1 MEFLASEP
9 QQRPHLQTKA
19 VQVMCL
25 QQLGREKQE
34 PPLCVLIGKR
44 GSTTLD
50 YLDFP
55 LYAICILHT
64 GDGALEESIKKNCQ
78 LTLLLANGCR
88 CGHVHGKAPV
98 KAKGQGWE
106 FVSLYC
112 GFRGLNSV
120 HETCVANALSA

>member
-64 GDGALEESIKKNCQ
+64 GDGALEESIKKKLPIN
-78 LTLLLANGCR
+78 
-88 CGHVHGKAPV
+88 
-98 KAKGQGWE
+98 
-106 FVSLYC
+106 FIVSEW
-112 GFRGLNSV
+112 V
-120 HETCVANALSA
+120 